1 LPVGITILVCCT
13 MCALVVA
20 AGLAWHAGRLARRVR
35 VAEER
40 KAFVEDVLNT
50 IADPIFVKDQAHR
63 LVLVNDAECRLAG
76 RPREGLVGKTDYDFF
91 PKEQVDVFWKQDDV
105 VVETGQENANEET
118 ITGADGVTRT
128 IITKK
133 ARYISADG
141 SPYIVGAIRDITD
154 RKRAE
159 DEVRKLNDELEKR
172 VAERT
177 EELARAYRYV
187 NEVIDSVADPV
198 FVKDRRHNW
207 VLLNKAFCDY
217 IGHTREELIGKS
229 DYEFF
234 PKAQAD
240 VFWANDDRVFTTGE
254 ENTNEEEISDEKG
267 VVHVGVTKKV
277 LYTDERGEKHIVGII
292 RDITER
298 RRLESQLRQAQK
310 MESVGLLAG
319 GIAHDFNNL
328 LTPIIGNSELL
339 LLRNVV
345 PEPGSRLLRE
355 IKQAADRASDL
366 TRQLLAFGRK
376 QMLELKPTNVADVIT
391 HFEPMLRRTIREDI
405 RMQVIVAPGLGGIR
419 ADGVQIEQV
428 LLNLSLNA
436 RDSMPSGGV
445 LTIEAQNVELDK
457 GYVSQHPEV
466 KAGPYVMIA
475 VSDTG
480 VGMKQET
487 LGHLFE
493 PFFTTKETG
502 KGSGLGLS
510 MVYGIVKQHG
520 GSISVYSEPGKGST
534 FKIYLPRLDEAVGSA
549 TRKSVAPS
557 GDVRGDRGGETILVV
572 EDNDMVRSTAC
583 EMLRRLGYQV
593 LAADSEQGCYQV
605 ADSHDGL
612 IDLLLTDVI
621 LSKSNGKEVYEKLR
635 TKRTGMRVLY
645 MSGYTSNVIVHH
657 GVLDEGVHF
666 IQKPLSLQLL
676 SSKIREV
683 LDRT

>member
-1 LPVGITILVCCT
+1 LPVAIVILIS
-13 MCALVVA
+13 ALVA
-20 AGLAWHAGRLARRVR
+20 LGSLACYAGWLVRSLRR
-35 VAEER
+35 AEASR
-40 KAFVEDVLNT
+40 AFVEGVLNT
-50 IADPIFVKDQAHR
+50 IVDPIFVKDRQHR
-63 LVLVNDAECRLAG
+63 LVLVNDAECKLAG
-76 RPREGLVGKTDYDFF
+76 RPREGLIGKTDYDFF
-91 PKEQVDVFWKQDDV
+91 PKEQVDVFWRQDDV
-105 VVETGQENANEET
+105 VIETGEENVNEEA
-118 ITGADGVTRT
+118 ITGADRVTRT

-133 ARYISADG
+133 ARYIAAG
-141 SPYIVGAIRDITD
+141 GAPHIVGAIRDISD

-159 DEVRKLNDELEKR
+159 DQVHKLNDELEKR
-172 VAERT
+172 VADRT

-198 FVKDRRHNW
+198 FVKDRQHRW

-217 IGHTREELIGKS
+217 IGHVREELIGKS

-240 VFWANDDRVFTTGE
+240 VFWANDDLVFASGE
-254 ENTNEEEISDEKG
+254 ENVNEEEITDERG

-277 LYTDERGEKHIVGII
+277 LYTDERGEKRIVGII

-339 LLRNVV
+339 LLRNLG
-345 PEPGSRLLRE
+345 PDSASRLVRE

-376 QMLELKPTNVADVIT
+376 QMLELKPTDVAAVIT

-405 RMQVIVAPGLGGIR
+405 RIQVILAQALGSIR

-436 RDSMPSGGV
+436 RDSMPNGGV

-480 VGMKQET
+480 VGMNPET

-493 PFFTTKETG
+493 PFFTTKEMG
-502 KGSGLGLS
+502 KGTGLGLS
-510 MVYGIVKQHG
+510 MVYGIVKQHR
-520 GSISVYSEPGKGST
+520 GSISVYSEPGKGT
-534 FKIYLPRLDEAVGSA
+534 TLKIYLPRLDGANDA
-549 TRKSVAPS
+549 AARRSVAPS
-557 GDVRGDRGGETILVV
+557 ADVRERGGETILVV

-593 LAADSEQGCYQV
+593 LAADSEQGCFQV
-605 ADSHDGL
+605 SDSHDGS

-635 TKRTGMRVLY
+635 AKRTDLRVLY

-657 GVLDEGVHF
+657 GVLDEGVYF